1 MIETEFTILV
11 NRKSDIDFI
20 KQKIVDSKIQFPI
33 YIFEYENHYQL
44 NFVSD
49 YEEYELE
56 SSILECFPE
65 YEFTSDLERG
75 RKEIRLQ
82 LSRYQSELSTDGWGR
97 PIENPLDEIKYLIK
111 KSNDKPEK
119 FNPEIKVLFE
129 DKEQCYYINIVDGI
143 NQTSGEKG
151 FLLLN
156 EFKTKNIGNGT
167 YFFKDR
173 LYKSPFEA
181 FNSGCSKMRD
191 VVNKD
196 FANHIESRK
205 KELRELQ
212 KLPRKIIRDFINACN
227 KSDNEGIFKNLDKTV
242 IFEKRTHWQT
252 QLRIEG
258 IEELKEYIKS
268 PNQELCARNLII
280 RSSWDF
286 NLPNVTIGVKYFP
299 VSTNRE
305 KEISNTQ
312 QYRRIR
318 FVFKENKII
327 SIMEEN

>member
-1 MIETEFTILV
+1 MIETEITILV
-11 NRKSDIDFI
+11 NRKSDIDLI
-20 KQKIVDSKIQFPI
+20 KQKIIDSKIQFPI
-33 YIFEYENHYQL
+33 YILEYKNHYQI

-82 LSRYQSELSTDGWGR
+82 LSRYQSELSTDDWGR

-111 KSNDKPEK
+111 KSNGKPEK

-167 YFFKDR
+167 DFFKDR
-173 LYKSPFEA
+173 LYKSLFEA
-181 FNSGCSKMRD
+181 FNSGCLKMQN

-196 FANHIESRK
+196 FANHIENRK

-227 KSDNEGIFKNLDKTV
+227 KSDNEGILKNLAKTV

-252 QLRIEG
+252 ELRIEG

-268 PNQELCARNLII
+268 PNQELCARNLTI

-299 VSTNRE
+299 VSTNSE
-305 KEISNTQ
+305 NEISNTQ

-318 FVFKENKII
+318 FVLKENKIV
-327 SIMEEN
+327 SITEEN